1 MGAERNVLKP
11 SAAHAENGYYPPT
24 LIRYL
29 ISNRRVFYPGLL
41 SALFRSAVIA
51 PIPWLFQVIIDDQV
65 AVGHT
70 PGIFY
75 IAVIVVGML
84 LLHYAFAVSG
94 AILISRQN
102 GLMMMRLRGG
112 IFNKLH
118 FLHFGFLDR
127 QKTGRL
133 LSKYAFDTQRIEAVT
148 MQIMNQFLPT
158 ILYSVAISIILITLH
173 WQLSLLLV
181 MMIPLYGVVRQV
193 FFRRLKRVNEQTR
206 LAQEQLTGA
215 AGEAIS
221 ALRLVRSFGEEEQV
235 TQNLDEY
242 SYSLTHSRFRLAHVT
257 SIYTTFVYVMIQAF
271 ALITVAGGAY
281 YVIQGTMTMGTLLAF
296 MAGLPIV
303 LMPVQAF
310 AGMIEQYFVA
320 QESYRS
326 VKELLDSQYVEEWHG
341 RRQLPD
347 IKGDIRFDGVTFAYP
362 ETTRNVLEDF
372 SLHIEGGKHTAL
384 VGPSGSGKS
393 TIAQLILG
401 LYKANRGAV
410 TIDDMPQS
418 ELDMRWLRR
427 QAAVVL
433 QDIILFSGT
442 VTENI
447 RFARPDATEDEIRE
461 AARLANAEQF
471 ITQMPEGFDTIVGE
485 RGVMLSGGQRQRLS
499 IARAILRNPRILI
512 LDEAT
517 SSLDYES
524 ERLVQEAVRRV
535 AAGRTVL
542 TIAHRLSTI
551 KQADRIVVMKGGVIV
566 EEGRYAELVARG
578 GFFSELLNMQQ
589 TESDLA
595 IETPER

>member
-1 MGAERNVLKP
+1 MNKNAEKNDR
-11 SAAHAENGYYPPT
+11 SYPPT

-29 ISNRRVFYPGLL
+29 VGNRRVFYPGLL
-41 SALFRSAVIA
+41 SALLRSAVIA
-51 PIPWLFQVIIDDQV
+51 PIPWLFQVIIDV
-65 AVGHT
+65 HVEAGHT

-75 IAVIVVGML
+75 IGLIVVGLL
-84 LLHYAFAVSG
+84 LLHYSFAVSG

-102 GLMMMRLRGG
+102 GLMLMRLRGG

-148 MQIMNQFLPT
+148 MQVMNQFLPT
-158 ILYSVAISIILITLH
+158 ILYSVSISIILITLH

-181 MMIPLYGVVRQV
+181 MMIPLYGAIRQV
-193 FFRRLKRVNEQTR
+193 FFRRLKQVNEQTR

-215 AGEAIS
+215 AGEVIS
-221 ALRLVRSFGEEEQV
+221 ALRLVRSFGEEDQV

-242 SYSLTHSRFRLAHVT
+242 SYTLTHSRFKLAHIT
-257 SIYTTFVYVMIQAF
+257 SVYTTFVYVMIQVF
-271 ALITVAGGAY
+271 ALVTVAGGAY
-281 YVIQGTMTMGTLLAF
+281 YVIQGEMTMGTLLAF

-326 VKELLDSQYVEEWHG
+326 VKELLDSEYVEEWRG
-341 RRQLPD
+341 RRRLPD
-347 IKGDIRFDGVTFAYP
+347 LKGDVRFAHVTFAYP
-362 ETTRNVLEDF
+362 ETTRNVLTDF
-372 SLHIEGGKHTAL
+372 SLHIEGGRHTAL
-384 VGPSGSGKS
+384 VGPSGAGKS

-401 LYKANRGAV
+401 LYKADQGTVSIDGA
-410 TIDDMPQS
+410 PQPD
-418 ELDMRWLRR
+418 LDMRWLRR

-442 VTENI
+442 ITDNI
-447 RFARPDATEDEIRE
+447 RFAKPDASEEEIRA
-461 AARLANAEQF
+461 AARMSNAEQF
-471 ITQMPEGFDTIVGE
+471 ILELADGYDTVVGE

-499 IARAILRNPRILI
+499 IARAVLRNPRLLI

-524 ERLVQEAVRRV
+524 ERLIQDALRRV
-535 AAGRTVL
+535 STGRTVI

-551 KQADRIVVMKGGVIV
+551 KQADRIVVMKGGAIV
-566 EEGRYAELVARG
+566 EEGRYEELASSG
-578 GFFSELLNMQQ
+578 GFFSELLDMQQ
-589 TESDLA
+589 AEDVSA
-595 IETPER
+595 RS